1 MNGVPNG
8 FPIGTPFRAE
18 HTVHKVNEPAVDKPV
33 RSCGLVDCG
42 PWTSQL
48 THQCSLAILA
58 CVQASTASKQA
69 VPADEVVNGLAAFL
83 HYIFKTCGP
92 KGGMLEV
99 IDELGLSLT
108 QLKAIQL
115 VVAEPASEMSLKQLG
130 DSLELSLPAISRAVD
145 GLVHRGL
152 VTRTEDEEDR
162 RIKRVRTTKE
172 AEQLVA
178 RLTDIRFSQLG
189 EFVDT
194 LTPRERNQL
203 AAALAIL
210 AERDGIAEL
219 LNQQKETR

>member
-1 MNGVPNG
+1 
-8 FPIGTPFRAE
+8 
-18 HTVHKVNEPAVDKPV
+18 
-33 RSCGLVDCG
+33 
-42 PWTSQL
+42 
-48 THQCSLAILA
+48 
-58 CVQASTASKQA
+58 VQSSTAAKQA
-69 VPADEVVNGLAAFL
+69 VPADELVGSLAAFL

-115 VVAEPASEMSLKQLG
+115 IVADPASEMSLKQLG
-130 DSLELSLPAISRAVD
+130 DSLEISLPAISRAVD

-162 RIKRVRTTKE
+162 RIKRVRPTKE
-172 AEQLVA
+172 ADQLVA

-194 LTPRERNQL
+194 LSPRERNKL
-203 AAALAIL
+203 AAALAVL
-210 AERDGIAEL
+210 AERDGIQEL
-219 LNQQKETR
+219 LTQKETR

>member
-1 MNGVPNG
+1 M
-8 FPIGTPFRAE
+8 
-18 HTVHKVNEPAVDKPV
+18 
-33 RSCGLVDCG
+33 
-42 PWTSQL
+42 
-48 THQCSLAILA
+48 
-58 CVQASTASKQA
+58 QASTAPKQA
-69 VPADEVVNGLAAFL
+69 VSADELVGNLAAFL

-108 QLKAIQL
+108 QLKAVQL
-115 VVAEPASEMSLKQLG
+115 LCADQAPEMSVKQLG
-130 DSLELSLPAISRAVD
+130 DKLELSLPAISRAVD

-162 RIKRVRTTKE
+162 RIKRVRPTKD

-194 LTPRERNQL
+194 LSARERNKL
-203 AAALAIL
+203 AAALAVL
-210 AERDGIAEL
+210 SERDDIAEL
-219 LNQQKETR
+219 VTENHATASENKETAPKIEETA

>member
-1 MNGVPNG
+1 MQ
-8 FPIGTPFRAE
+8 
-18 HTVHKVNEPAVDKPV
+18 
-33 RSCGLVDCG
+33 S
-42 PWTSQL
+42 
-48 THQCSLAILA
+48 
-58 CVQASTASKQA
+58 STAPKQA
-69 VPADEVVNGLAAFL
+69 VPADELVGNLAGFL

-115 VVAEPASEMSLKQLG
+115 LSTNEAAEMSVKQLG

-162 RIKRVRTTKE
+162 RIKRVRPTKE
-172 AEQLVA
+172 ADQLVS
-178 RLTDIRFSQLG
+178 RLIEIRFSQLG

-194 LTPRERNQL
+194 LTPRERNKL
-203 AAALAIL
+203 AAALAVL
-210 AERDGIAEL
+210 AEREDIAEL
-219 LNQQKETR
+219 VSQKESR

>member
-1 MNGVPNG
+1 M
-8 FPIGTPFRAE
+8 
-18 HTVHKVNEPAVDKPV
+18 
-33 RSCGLVDCG
+33 
-42 PWTSQL
+42 
-48 THQCSLAILA
+48 
-58 CVQASTASKQA
+58 QASTASKQA

-162 RIKRVRTTKE
+162 RIKRVRPTKE
-172 AEQLVA
+172 ADQLVA

-194 LTPRERNQL
+194 LTPRERNKL

>member
-1 MNGVPNG
+1 M
-8 FPIGTPFRAE
+8 
-18 HTVHKVNEPAVDKPV
+18 
-33 RSCGLVDCG
+33 
-42 PWTSQL
+42 
-48 THQCSLAILA
+48 
-58 CVQASTASKQA
+58 QASTAPKQA
-69 VPADEVVNGLAAFL
+69 VPADELVGDLAAFL

-108 QLKAIQL
+108 QLKAVQL
-115 VVAEPASEMSLKQLG
+115 IVAEPASEMSLKQLG

-152 VTRTEDEEDR
+152 VTRPEDEEDR
-162 RIKRVRTTKE
+162 RIKRVRPTKE
-172 AEQLVA
+172 ADQLVA

-194 LTPRERNQL
+194 LNPRERNKL
-203 AAALAIL
+203 AAALAVL

>member
-1 MNGVPNG
+1 LTDRCVP
-8 FPIGTPFRAE
+8 
-18 HTVHKVNEPAVDKPV
+18 
-33 RSCGLVDCG
+33 
-42 PWTSQL
+42 
-48 THQCSLAILA
+48 AILA
-58 CVQASTASKQA
+58 CVQSSTATKQA
-69 VPADEVVNGLAAFL
+69 VPSEELVGSLAAFL

-115 VVAEPASEMSLKQLG
+115 MVADPASEMSVKQLG

-162 RIKRVRTTKE
+162 RIKRVRPTKE
-172 AEQLVA
+172 ADQLVA
-178 RLTDIRFSQLG
+178 RLIDIRFSQLG

-194 LTPRERNQL
+194 LSPRERNKL
-203 AAALAIL
+203 AAALAVL
-210 AERDGIAEL
+210 AEREDIAEL
-219 LNQQKETR
+219 VTQEHAATSKNEKTVSQKETR

>member
-1 MNGVPNG
+1 MQ
-8 FPIGTPFRAE
+8 
-18 HTVHKVNEPAVDKPV
+18 
-33 RSCGLVDCG
+33 S
-42 PWTSQL
+42 
-48 THQCSLAILA
+48 
-58 CVQASTASKQA
+58 STASKQA
-69 VPADEVVNGLAAFL
+69 PSTEELVGGLSAFL

-108 QLKAIQL
+108 QLKAVQL
-115 VVAEPASEMSLKQLG
+115 MCADEAPEMSLKQLG
-130 DSLELSLPAISRAVD
+130 DSLELSMPAISRAVD

-162 RIKRVRTTKE
+162 RIKRVRPTKE

-189 EFVDT
+189 EFMDT
-194 LTPRERNQL
+194 LTTRERTKL
-203 AAALAIL
+203 AAALAVL

-219 LNQQKETR
+219 MTQKETR